1 MKIIEKIA
9 LIIYSIIVL
18 ILSVVCCL
26 LIFNWLQLDSI
37 INILENMLEYHYIS
51 TTVLVVSII
60 FILLSLKCIFFGSKK
75 SDIYKDN
82 ILLKNEEGKLIIT
95 KSSIENLVNNT
106 IKGFSNVQEFTTKVK
121 LNKENEIIVDVS
133 LQVKENAII
142 RELSDNMQAR
152 IKQAVKKTS
161 DLDIKEVNIKIKHV
175 EQINNIIKE

>member
-106 IKGFSNVQEFTTKVK
+106 I
-121 LNKENEIIVDVS
+121 
-133 LQVKENAII
+133 

-161 DLDIKEVNIKIKHV
+161 DLDIKEVNIKIKNV

>member
-60 FILLSLKCIFFGSKK
+60 FILLCLPQALVLCDKFIEKGTYKCEFVEDENG
-75 SDIYKDN
+75 
-82 ILLKNEEGKLIIT
+82 NE
-95 KSSIENLVNNT
+95 
-106 IKGFSNVQEFTTKVK
+106 
-121 LNKENEIIVDVS
+121 
-133 LQVKENAII
+133 
-142 RELSDNMQAR
+142 
-152 IKQAVKKTS
+152 
-161 DLDIKEVNIKIKHV
+161 
-175 EQINNIIKE
+175 

>member
-75 SDIYKDN
+75 SDIPAA
-82 ILLKNEEGKLIIT
+82 IIMHPIVIT
-95 KSSIENLVNNT
+95 KYI
-106 IKGFSNVQEFTTKVK
+106 FNVFF
-121 LNKENEIIVDVS
+121 I
-133 LQVKENAII
+133 
-142 RELSDNMQAR
+142 
-152 IKQAVKKTS
+152 
-161 DLDIKEVNIKIKHV
+161 IKITY
-175 EQINNIIKE
+175 NYIIGNYRYFYTLYATSSTFNLNFPGFMLLFSFAVAITAYVSFSFSRFSFL